1 MAQRQ
6 WLDEGLR
13 RQRSAK
19 TRQDLV
25 QHCPRGSR
33 NRAVN
38 HLPGDRTAGI
48 LAKTRHAVSTK
59 IGDPDIYQTPRY
71 AKSGGDLDARP
82 PVDYDALDDL
92 SSLSNADCAVA

>member
-1 MAQRQ
+1 MTQRQ
-6 WLDEGLR
+6 WLDEGLCR
-13 RQRSAK
+13 HRSAK

-25 QHCPRGSR
+25 QHCPRGSPDP
-33 NRAVN
+33 AVN

-59 IGDPDIYQTPRY
+59 IGDPDIYQAPRY

-92 SSLSNADCAVA
+92 SSLSNADCAAV